1 MHDQSPPRIAVI
13 IPCYNEG
20 VTIAKTVADM
30 QAALPD
36 GRVYVYD
43 NNSRDNTIAEAMR
56 AGAIVRVEKNQG
68 KGSVVRRMFADIDA
82 DVYLMVDGDATYD
95 AAHAPEF
102 VKAILEDGY
111 DFVNGARRSTLAKA
125 YRPGHKF
132 GNRLLTGLVRVI
144 FGEVFT
150 DMLSGYKCFSRRY
163 VKSFPALSKG
173 FEIETELTIHAL
185 ELRMP
190 CAEITTPYGERPEGS
205 TSKLSTYR
213 DGWKILITITNLVRA
228 ERPLQLFGGLG
239 VALAAFGV
247 LLALPVLH
255 TYLETGQ
262 VPRIPTT
269 ILCTGMVLLGG
280 ISITLA
286 LILDNLLMARRETK
300 RIAYAATPMY
310 RSGKS

>member
-1 MHDQSPPRIAVI
+1 MSAKPKVAVL

-20 VTIAKTVADM
+20 LTIAKTVSQM
-30 QAALPD
+30 RAALPD
-36 GRVYVYD
+36 AEIYVYD
-43 NNSRDNTIAEAMR
+43 NNSKDDTSARARE
-56 AGAIVRVEKNQG
+56 AGAIVRTETYQG
-68 KGSVVRRMFADIDA
+68 KGNVVRRMFADIDA
-82 DVYLMVDGDATYD
+82 DAYLMVDGDSTYD
-95 AAHAPEF
+95 ATFAPRL
-102 VKAILEDGY
+102 VSAVLEDGV
-111 DFVNGARRSTLAKA
+111 DFINGARKASSTKS
-125 YRPGHKF
+125 YRAGHKF
-132 GNRLLTGLVRVI
+132 GNRMLTGLVRAI
-144 FGEVFT
+144 FGQVFT

-228 ERPLQLFGGLG
+228 ERPLQLFGGIGL
-239 VALAAFGV
+239 ALATLGV

-255 TYLETGQ
+255 TYIETGL
-262 VPRIPTT
+262 VPRLPTT

-280 ISITLA
+280 ISLTLA

-300 RIAYAATPMY
+300 RIAYASVPMY
-310 RSGKS
+310 RPGKS